1 MAGWRLRVRHHTGF
15 QYASDVHV
23 SYNEARLTPAD
34 TASQQVTEHRID
46 VRPGTSLTRYRDY
59 WGTVVHSFDLN
70 RSHRELSVSGYSVV
84 ETGLQTTDPV
94 EPMTWAELRDEDLQ
108 DKWCEFLS
116 TTAYTALDDQVQTVA
131 SQFTGLASPRDAI
144 EGVSAWI
151 HEGMEYQKGSTTV
164 TTTAPEAL
172 QARSG
177 VCQDFAH
184 LGLALVRSI
193 GIPARYTSGYL
204 HPSDEDAP
212 IGEVTAGESHA
223 WIEAWLGEWMPL
235 DPTSGDEVGPRHVVV
250 AHGRDYGDVPPLK
263 GVYHGG
269 PAEALDVMVELTR
282 LA

>member
-1 MAGWRLRVRHHTGF
+1 MGWRLRVRHHTG
-15 QYASDVHV
+15 YRYSTDVHA

-46 VRPGTSLTRYRDY
+46 VKPGASLTRYRDY
-59 WGTVVHSFDLN
+59 WGTWVHSFDLN
-70 RSHRELSVSGYSVV
+70 RVHRELAVSGYSVV
-84 ETGLQTTDPV
+84 ETGLRPT
-94 EPMTWAELRDEDLQ
+94 EPAEDLTWSGMRSTAVQ
-108 DKWCEFLS
+108 DAWCEYLS
-116 TTAYTALDDQVQTVA
+116 TTLYTALDEQVQSVSGEFAGAAT
-131 SQFTGLASPRDAI
+131 PRDAV

-151 HEGMEYQKGSTTV
+151 HEGMEYEKGSTTV

-172 QARSG
+172 RARRG

-184 LGLALVRSI
+184 LGLAMVRGL

-223 WIEAWLGEWMPL
+223 WIEAWVGEWVAL
-235 DPTSGDEVGPRHVVV
+235 DPTSGDDVGSRHVVV

-269 PAEALDVMVELTR
+269 NAEALDVSVELTR